1 MKTSFL
7 WLTTDK
13 VWINDNLRAD
23 QNILLVEK
31 WTYKFEESEIAN
43 TARNTSTTFAI
54 IRAGTQCFY
63 TAGASQQFDYLIIA
77 FPLAGWTGVFL
88 FNLFA
93 PSHDDFIFEL

>member
-1 MKTSFL
+1 M
-7 WLTTDK
+7 DCG
-13 VWINDNLRAD
+13 ID
-23 QNILLVEK
+23 
-31 WTYKFEESEIAN
+31 YKFKDCAGKRQAFPSEIAN

-63 TAGASQQFDYLIIA
+63 TAGASQQFNYLIMA

-88 FNLFA
+88 LNLFA